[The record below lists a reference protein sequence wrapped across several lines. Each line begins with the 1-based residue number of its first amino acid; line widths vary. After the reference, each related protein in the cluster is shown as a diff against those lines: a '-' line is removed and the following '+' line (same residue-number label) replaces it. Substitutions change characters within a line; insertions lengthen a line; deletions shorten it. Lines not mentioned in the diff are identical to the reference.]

1 MATGRA
7 GGRGGDGVGADAA
20 WTSRVRSTY
29 LEVHEPL
36 WRSILGW
43 SGSVEVA
50 DEAVAEAFAQL
61 LRRGQ
66 GGEEVRDP
74 AAWVWRS
81 AHRIASGE
89 LARRGDEAMRT
100 VGLTLVD
107 GAGGGGR
114 RAGTHDE
121 GVTASARAV
130 IELLGSMSE
139 QQRRCVVLVDL
150 AGHTA
155 VSAAEVLGTSPETV
169 RTQLARARRRLRT
182 ELARPTE
189 ELP

>member
-1 MATGRA
+1 MASGSVRA
-7 GGRGGDGVGADAA
+7 SGEEGARTTAS

-29 LEVHEPL
+29 VEVREPL

-61 LRRGQ
+61 LRRGE
-66 GGEEVRDP
+66 GAEEVRDP

-89 LARRGDEAMRT
+89 LARRGDEATRT
-100 VGLTLVD
+100 VRLDL
-107 GAGGGGR
+107 AGR
-114 RAGTHDE
+114 TDRSVRPARTHDD
-121 GVTASARAV
+121 GVPGSARAV
-130 IELLGSMSE
+130 IELLGSISE
-139 QQRRCVVLVDL
+139 QQRQCVVLVDL